1 MVQHKPSRH
10 LDGGPRVALITGAAM
25 GIGAQVAKLLTAKG
39 HQVVIGDIADQ
50 QGKGLV
56 QSLNRER
63 DAAFYVHADV
73 SKARDVENLV
83 AAVVEHFGRLDWLVN
98 NAGIAIPKSA
108 TELTEEEWDRVMG
121 INLKG
126 QWLCTKYAIPH
137 LLKQPGAAI
146 VNMASQAGL
155 VGLPNLAA
163 YCASKG
169 GVVQFT
175 RSVALDLASQGVR
188 VNAVAPGHIR
198 TPMGDAFVQMQKD
211 PLRFE
216 KEHINVHHPLGRQG
230 EPEEIAEAVYFL
242 LSPRASFI
250 TGTILSVDGGY
261 VTG

>member
-1 MVQHKPSRH
+1 
-10 LDGGPRVALITGAAM
+10 M
-25 GIGAQVAKLLTAKG
+25 GIGEQVARLLVANG

-50 QGKGLV
+50 QGKALV
-56 QSLNRER
+56 QSLNSARV
-63 DAAFYVHADV
+63 ASLYVHADV
-73 SKARDVENLV
+73 SKARDAEMLVETVV
-83 AAVVEHFGRLDWLVN
+83 AQFGRLDWLVN
-98 NAGIAIPKSA
+98 NAGIAIAKSA

-121 INLKG
+121 VNLKG

-137 LLKQPGAAI
+137 LLKQPGSAI
-146 VNMASQAGL
+146 VNLASQAGL

-169 GVVQFT
+169 GVVQLT
-175 RSVALDLASQGVR
+175 KSVALDLAPLGVR
-188 VNAVAPGHIR
+188 VNAVAPGHTR
-198 TPMGDAFVQMQKD
+198 TPMGEGFVRIQKD
-211 PLRFE
+211 PARFE

-230 EPEEIAEAVYFL
+230 EADEVADAVYFL